1 MRTGEINRNRIT
13 ENYKYLPLSV
23 ETAANELVLAV
34 GKPLEGKDVK
44 VSLDVDNTV
53 RAVAPIVEI
62 ILAGVDSSIKKRGN

>member
-1 MRTGEINRNRIT
+1 MRTREINRNRIT

-23 ETAANELVLAV
+23 ETAANELVSAV

-53 RAVAPIVEI
+53 RAVAPIVEV